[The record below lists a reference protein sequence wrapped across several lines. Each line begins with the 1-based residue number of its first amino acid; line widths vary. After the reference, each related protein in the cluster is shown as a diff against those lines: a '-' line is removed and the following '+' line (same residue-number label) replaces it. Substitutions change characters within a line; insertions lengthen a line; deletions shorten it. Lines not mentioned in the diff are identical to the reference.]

1 MGCSHAVSYH
11 SPPANTII
19 EETDLSTHSVN
30 IIEITE
36 VRPHDNAER
45 LEIVPVGGWQA
56 VVKKGQFKPGDRA
69 IYIEP
74 DYMVP
79 TALPEFSFLHKP
91 ERDRH
96 RLKAVRLRGTLSYG
110 LLIPVPDRLGDRA
123 VGDNVM
129 EDLGIDRYEPPV
141 TNAGADDLPA
151 DQWPDVY
158 SSKFDV
164 ENLQNYPDVF
174 KEGDPVL
181 ITEKIHGAN
190 ARYVVCNG
198 ILYMGSRTRWL
209 TPYGQHIWR
218 RAVDKTPEVKAFC
231 DAHPG
236 LVLYGEVYGSVQSL
250 KYGCQSGEVRFRAF
264 AALDKGR
271 WCDMAPLLGTLL
283 AHKVPSVPVLYDGP
297 FSMAVVTAVAEQD
310 SRLCERQMMEGVVIT
325 PAIERRDDEIGRVVL
340 KYISQR
346 YWESNA

>member
-1 MGCSHAVSYH
+1 MS
-11 SPPANTII
+11 
-19 EETDLSTHSVN
+19 EHSVN
-30 IIEITE
+30 IIEIVE
-36 VRPHDNAER
+36 VRPHTNAER
-45 LEIVPVGGWQA
+45 LEIVPINGWQA
-56 VVKKGQFKPGDRA
+56 VVRKGDFKPGDRA
-69 IYIEP
+69 IYVEP
-74 DYMVP
+74 DYTVP
-79 TALPEFSFLHKP
+79 TAVPEFAFLHKP
-91 ERDRH
+91 EKDRH

-110 LLIPVPDRLGDRA
+110 LLIPVPERLKDREIGAD
-123 VGDNVM
+123 VM
-129 EDLGIDRYEPPV
+129 ADLGIERYEPPI
-141 TNAGADDLPA
+141 TNAGADDLPV
-151 DQWPDVY
+151 DLWPDVY

-164 ENLQNYPDVF
+164 ESLQNYPDVF
-174 KEGDPVL
+174 KDGDPVL

-190 ARYVVCNG
+190 ARYVYIG
-198 ILYMGSRTRWL
+198 DTFYIGSRTRWL
-209 TPYGQHIWR
+209 KPDGNHIWR
-218 RAVDKTPEVKAFC
+218 RAADATPALRQFC
-231 DAHPG
+231 EIEQG
-236 LVLYGEVYGSVQSL
+236 LVIYGEVYGSVQSL